1 MTSAG
6 NQETESGEQRSG
18 ARLAR
23 ASLFAWLAIAAFLL
37 LAPVFAHGC
46 HGDDVD
52 HEPFLIPIRITP
64 DDP

>member
-1 MTSAG
+1 MTGAG
-6 NQETESGEQRSG
+6 NQEADAG
-18 ARLAR
+18 ARGAGLLPR
-23 ASLFAWLAIAAFLL
+23 AAAPVWLAVALFLL

-52 HEPFLIPIRITP
+52 HEPLLIPSRLTP